1 MLRHNPR
8 VNNWLRVRRVRV
20 LLPLVWASSF
30 AAALLVSLLYSLAF
44 VASPHRLPW
53 RELFFG
59 SVLFTLA
66 AVTGIKTRHQDTEPA
81 DAV

>member
-8 VNNWLRVRRVRV
+8 VNNWLQARRVRI
-20 LLPLVWASSF
+20 LLPLVWAPSF
-30 AAALLVSLLYSLAF
+30 ATALLVSLAF

-66 AVTGIKTRHQDTEPA
+66 AVTGIKTRNQDPEPA